1 MARELRRWPEPV
13 AGQPP
18 PAQPRDWFS
27 CSGRG
32 ADGNVG
38 GRTQHGIVTIVRDGG
53 VLRGTVRGVGE
64 EAALPLRDV
73 TMQGTELH
81 YLLPLRDPT
90 PARITFDGLA
100 GTGTWGDPS
109 GRGGSLRV
117 VKRR

>member
-1 MARELRRWPEPV
+1 M
-13 AGQPP
+13 
-18 PAQPRDWFS
+18 
-27 CSGRG
+27 
-32 ADGNVG
+32 
-38 GRTQHGIVTIVRDGG
+38 
-53 VLRGTVRGVGE
+53 LRGTVRGVGE

-73 TMQGTELH
+73 TMQGSELH

-90 PARITFDGLA
+90 PARVTFDGVT